1 MKEIFDRVKKVIVAQ
16 LDIDSD
22 EIQMD
27 STFVGDLGA
36 DSLDIVELVMAFE
49 EEFYVE
55 IPDDA
60 VYKLETIGDVV
71 SFVENPEP
79 ILNAVEQDR
88 AKLKQIADRVKEI
101 IAAQLG
107 IDEEKIK
114 SYSTWADLEADSLD
128 RVELLMAFE
137 EEFNIEI
144 PDEVAEKVE
153 TITATVEKIFCYVY
167 GYQAP
172 YDLIK
177 SPDEEE
183 IEDKGEGAESTCEDN
198 ETGGA
203 DGIVD
208 GVQSQSKSC
217 DTDTDGAKERSHDG
231 QHDSRVGKN
240 KDFNNRIFD
249 VRRYK
254 LNKEG

>member
-1 MKEIFDRVKKVIVAQ
+1 MEQANTPPYVVKEIFDRVKKVIVAQ
-16 LDIDSD
+16 LDIDPD

-49 EEFYVE
+49 EEFYIE
-55 IPDDA
+55 ISDDT

-88 AKLKQIADRVKEI
+88 AKLEQIADRVKEI

-128 RVELLMAFE
+128 RVELIMAFE
-137 EEFNIEI
+137 EEFNVEI
-144 PDEVAEKVE
+144 PDEAAEKVE
-153 TITATVEKIFCYVY
+153 TVTAAVEKIFCYVY

-183 IEDKGEGAESTCEDN
+183 FEDKGE
-198 ETGGA
+198 GA

-217 DTDTDGAKERSHDG
+217 DTDTDGAKERSRDG

-254 LNKEG
+254 LNKES

>member
-1 MKEIFDRVKKVIVAQ
+1 MRNITTPPYVVKEIFDRVKKVIVAQ
-16 LDIDSD
+16 LDIDPD

-49 EEFYVE
+49 EEFNIE
-55 IPDDA
+55 IPDDV

-88 AKLKQIADRVKEI
+88 AKLEQIADRVKEI

-114 SYSTWADLEADSLD
+114 SYSTWAALGADSLD
-128 RVELLMAFE
+128 LVELLMAFE
-137 EEFNIEI
+137 EEFEIEI
-144 PDEVAEKVE
+144 PDYVAERVGTVGAAVE
-153 TITATVEKIFCYVY
+153 TIFYYVY

-177 SPDEEE
+177 EPEDE
-183 IEDKGEGAESTCEDN
+183 DDAELADEDN
-198 ETGGA
+198 ETDDA
-203 DGIVD
+203 DEIVD
-208 GVQSQSKSC
+208 APTTQIEVRADKH
-217 DTDTDGAKERSHDG
+217 DDNVKAKQIKRN
-231 QHDSRVGKN
+231 SRED
-240 KDFNNRIFD
+240 KD
-249 VRRYK
+249 VYK
-254 LNKEG
+254 F

>member
-16 LDIDSD
+16 LDIDPD

-49 EEFYVE
+49 EEFNIE

-71 SFVENPEP
+71 SFVKNPEP

-88 AKLKQIADRVKEI
+88 AKLGQIADRVKEI

-114 SYSTWADLEADSLD
+114 SYSTWAALGADSLD
-128 RVELLMAFE
+128 LVELLMAFE
-137 EEFNIEI
+137 EEFEIEI
-144 PDEVAEKVE
+144 PDEVAEKVGTVGAAVE
-153 TITATVEKIFCYVY
+153 TIFYYVY

-172 YDLIK
+172 YDLI
-177 SPDEEE
+177 
-183 IEDKGEGAESTCEDN
+183 
-198 ETGGA
+198 
-203 DGIVD
+203 
-208 GVQSQSKSC
+208 Q
-217 DTDTDGAKERSHDG
+217 
-231 QHDSRVGKN
+231 
-240 KDFNNRIFD
+240 
-249 VRRYK
+249 
-254 LNKEG
+254 